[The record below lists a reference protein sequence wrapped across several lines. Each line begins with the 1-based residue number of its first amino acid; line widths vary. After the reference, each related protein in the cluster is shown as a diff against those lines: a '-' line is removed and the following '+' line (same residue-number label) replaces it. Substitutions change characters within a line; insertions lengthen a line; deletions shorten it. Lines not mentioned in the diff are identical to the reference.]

1 MSVDPTRALRDHL
14 ALNAA
19 FHGVPAMLC
28 VSGASGVGKTTVLA
42 AIRAQVD
49 AHLLPVLAFD
59 SLGVP
64 SVAEM
69 ERGWESARG
78 WQKAMTWL
86 WVQIAR
92 TAHRTRPLAILEGA
106 FDPQYAIAACH
117 ANRVRYRI
125 ALLDVGD
132 DVRRARLAQ
141 RGQRDHT
148 LTEPEGWADYL
159 REQTRDL
166 GGTIVDA
173 SAPVDQLA
181 ARVSA
186 LALELVTASS

>member
-1 MSVDPTRALRDHL
+1 MSTAALRDHL
-14 ALNAA
+14 ALNAG
-19 FHGVPAMLC
+19 FHGAPAMLC

-42 AIRAQVD
+42 AIRAHVD
-49 AHLLPVLAFD
+49 ARLLPILAFD

-64 SVAEM
+64 SIAEM
-69 ERGWESARG
+69 ERGWDSARG

-92 TAHRTRPLAILEGA
+92 SAHRTRPLVVLEGS

-117 ANRVRYRI
+117 ANRMRYGV
-125 ALLDVGD
+125 ALLDLAD
-132 DVRRARLAQ
+132 DARRARLAQ
-141 RGQRDHT
+141 RGQRDHAI
-148 LTEPEGWADYL
+148 TEPDDWASYL
-159 REQTRDL
+159 REQARDL

-181 ARVSA
+181 ARLSA
-186 LALELVTASS
+186 LALALVTAST